1 VRSYLTF
8 GVAREDF
15 AMDAARVRAI
25 LPLHELVPV
34 DTLHAWLHGFAAM
47 GGRYF
52 PVVDLRSKLG
62 LPHASH
68 GRQPCIVVV
77 EMTVTD
83 GRRLAGFVA
92 DRVSEVVQL
101 RERDFRNGMARTKGR
116 TRRLLDPDQILTETE
131 LSGVLGVMLSRSP
144 GAAVG
149 KL

>member
-1 VRSYLTF
+1 
-8 GVAREDF
+8 
-15 AMDAARVRAI
+15 MDAARVRAI

-77 EMTVTD
+77 EVTAAD
-83 GRRLAGFVA
+83 GWRLAGFVA
-92 DRVSEVVQL
+92 DRVSEVVEL
-101 RERDFRNGMARTKGR
+101 RERDLRNGQARSKGR
-116 TRRLLDPDQILTETE
+116 PRHVLDPDRILTDADLQNAFAPT
-131 LSGVLGVMLSRSP
+131 P
-144 GAAVG
+144 
-149 KL
+149 